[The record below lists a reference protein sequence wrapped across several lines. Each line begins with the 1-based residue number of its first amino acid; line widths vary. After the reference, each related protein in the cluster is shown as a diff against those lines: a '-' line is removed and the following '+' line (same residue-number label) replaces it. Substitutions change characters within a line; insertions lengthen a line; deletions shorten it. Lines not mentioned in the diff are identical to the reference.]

1 MSTTTRDTDEVM
13 QFLSEAIEELVDVDP
28 DDLRPDMVLEEL
40 GLISLD
46 YVEIHVLTK
55 RRYGVELS
63 LELFV
68 SGQVT
73 TLGQLADYVAEHASA
88 PGAEA
93 PAGEARP

>member
-1 MSTTTRDTDEVM
+1 MSTTAKDTEEVI
-13 QFLSEAIEELVDVDP
+13 QFLREAIEDLVDVDP

-63 LELFV
+63 LEQIGRAHV
-68 SGQVT
+68 
-73 TLGQLADYVAEHASA
+73 
-88 PGAEA
+88 
-93 PAGEARP
+93 

>member
-1 MSTTTRDTDEVM
+1 MSTTAKDTEEVI
-13 QFLSEAIEELVDVDP
+13 QFLREAIEDLVDVDP

-73 TLGQLADYVAEHASA
+73 TLGELADYVAEHA
-88 PGAEA
+88 PTLGAEA
-93 PAGEARP
+93 AAGEARP

>member
-1 MSTTTRDTDEVM
+1 MSITKDPEEVLEFLRDSIQD
-13 QFLSEAIEELVDVDP
+13 LVDVEP
-28 DDLRPDMVLEEL
+28 DDLDPDKVLDDL

-68 SGQVT
+68 SGEVT
-73 TLGQLADYVAEHASA
+73 TLGQLADYIA
-88 PGAEA
+88 GQA
-93 PAGEARP
+93 PAEDSGIDAGTEARP

>member
-1 MSTTTRDTDEVM
+1 MSTTTQDREEVI
-13 QFLSEAIEELVDVDP
+13 QFLSAAIEDLVDVDP

-73 TLGQLADYVAEHASA
+73 TLGELADYVAGHSAAS
-88 PGAEA
+88 GAEA
-93 PAGEARP
+93 AAGESRP

>member
-1 MSTTTRDTDEVM
+1 MSMAKHDPEAVLA
-13 QFLSEAIEELVDVDP
+13 FLGETIQDLVDVEP
-28 DDLRPDMVLEEL
+28 GDLGRDAVLEEL

-55 RRYGVELS
+55 REYGVGLS

-73 TLGQLADYVAEHASA
+73 TLGELTDYIVAQAAAGADAAA
-88 PGAEA
+88 GAEA
-93 PAGEARP
+93 GG

>member
-1 MSTTTRDTDEVM
+1 MTMTKDRDEVIE
-13 QFLSEAIEELVDVDP
+13 FLRESIQDLVDVEP
-28 DDLRPDMVLEEL
+28 EDLAPEAVLEDL

-55 RRYGVELS
+55 RRYGVGLT

-73 TLGQLADYVAEHASA
+73 TLGQLADYIVSQEPAADA
-88 PGAEA
+88 GAA
-93 PAGEARP
+93 AGAAG

>member
-1 MSTTTRDTDEVM
+1 MSTTTKDTEEVI
-13 QFLSEAIEELVDVDP
+13 QFLRESIEDLVDVDP

-73 TLGQLADYVAEHASA
+73 TLGELADYVAEHASA
-88 PGAEA
+88 QAAETA
-93 PAGEARP
+93 AGGTRP

>member
-1 MSTTTRDTDEVM
+1 MSTTTKDTEEVI
-13 QFLSEAIEELVDVDP
+13 QFLREAIEELVDVDP
-28 DDLRPDMVLEEL
+28 EDLRRDMVLEEL

-68 SGQVT
+68 SGQVA
-73 TLGQLADYVAEHASA
+73 TLGELADYVAEHASA
-88 PGAEA
+88 PGSEA
-93 PAGEARP
+93 AAGEARP

>member
-1 MSTTTRDTDEVM
+1 MSMTPRDTEEVI
-13 QFLSEAIEELVDVDP
+13 QFLREAIEDLVDVDP
-28 DDLRPDMVLEEL
+28 DDLRADMVLEEL

-73 TLGQLADYVAEHASA
+73 TLGELADYVAEHASA

-93 PAGEARP
+93 AAGGARP

>member
-1 MSTTTRDTDEVM
+1 MSITKDPEEVLEFLRDSIQD
-13 QFLSEAIEELVDVDP
+13 LVDVEP
-28 DDLRPDMVLEEL
+28 DDLDPDKVLDDL

-68 SGQVT
+68 SGEVT
-73 TLGQLADYVAEHASA
+73 TLGQLADYIAGQTPAEDSGIDA
-88 PGAEA
+88 GAEA
-93 PAGEARP
+93 RP